1 MPVIT
6 EIKEQVRHAN
16 RRSVFLDGRY
26 AFSLTVDELVEHR
39 LTVGQNLSAEQVE
52 ALSEALELRRAKEA
66 LYRLLGYRAR
76 SESELRGRLRRKQF
90 AEPVIDRALAD
101 LRQQGLVDDRQF
113 AEAWVSNRLSTGRAG
128 RTRLAWELRARGI
141 ERQVAEESLA
151 QISEAEEFP
160 FALEVAE
167 RRYERLRGEEPEA
180 LRRKLASFL
189 MRRGFSYDT
198 IDRVL
203 TKILPPD

>member
-1 MPVIT
+1 M
-6 EIKEQVRHAN
+6 
-16 RRSVFLDGRY
+16 
-26 AFSLTVDELVEHR
+26 
-39 LTVGQNLSAEQVE
+39 
-52 ALSEALELRRAKEA
+52 
-66 LYRLLGYRAR
+66 
-76 SESELRGRLRRKQF
+76 RRKQF

-101 LRQQGLVDDRQF
+101 LWQQGLVDDRQF

-160 FALEVAE
+160 FDLEVAE